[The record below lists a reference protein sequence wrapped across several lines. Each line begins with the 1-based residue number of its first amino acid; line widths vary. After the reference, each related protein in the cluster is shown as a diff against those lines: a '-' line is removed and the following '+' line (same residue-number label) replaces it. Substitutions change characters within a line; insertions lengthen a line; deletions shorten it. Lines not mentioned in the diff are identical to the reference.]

1 MKQELVFIFMHDGY
15 KYTLL
20 SLLSILTLTEGV
32 INEQT
37 LRIPIVDDLIN
48 EAVEQI
54 FVVILNVSDASVSS
68 GYRISWASSL
78 CKIVDNDRKLY
89 KSLLS

>member
-15 KYTLL
+15 EYTLL

-68 GYRISWASSL
+68 GYRISRASSL

>member
-1 MKQELVFIFMHDGY
+1 MHDGY

-54 FVVILNVSDASVSS
+54 FVIILNVSDASVSS
-68 GYRISWASSL
+68 GYRISRASSL
-78 CKIVDNDRKLY
+78 CKIVDNDCKLY